1 MSIFT
6 PEEKEILKKYVTDT
20 DGDVFCVTNMQGLA
34 GAVYARYSRAKGGFR
49 EVMLKEF
56 IKEGLVDVE
65 RAAGL
70 IERVLIAYGDDSVGE
85 LEGAHLS
92 VENVS
97 ILATKEIEDRRI
109 GGSPIEQSTRYVFY
123 DQLDEAGKF
132 RYYRE
137 PRIMASD
144 YANDYETTLDFVFQT
159 YCDLIEPMKTYYQGL
174 KPIAE
179 AEYDILGAG
188 SKQKLSDLTE
198 EQDKKAFTITY
209 NSDIRTKACDSL
221 RSLLPLAT
229 KTNVGLFGNGRYFQN
244 VLSHL
249 MTSDLIETQQLAM
262 NARGQLD
269 KVIPHYVKRASFSDY
284 QRQVRQ
290 QMWVLAQKMLSGQSA
305 AASDQ
310 TYLYDQGVNFLAER
324 LQSGV
329 TAGQIQEALAY
340 EQDSLTNALM
350 LYEYCDLPLQQL
362 LEIVRKMS
370 DDERTSLRQTYIGVR
385 RTRRDK
391 PYRALE
397 AGYMY
402 TFDLVTDF
410 GTYKDL
416 ERHRMTSQLRQRF
429 SPRLGFIVPDDI
441 KTAGYE
447 EKLLECHR
455 RVSELYE
462 KLVQDFPLE
471 ASYVT
476 LHGHKVR
483 WVLAFNERE
492 AYHLLEL
499 RTTPQGHPQYR
510 AASQLMHKKIEAV
523 RTWRAEA
530 MKFVDHNE
538 YFWSRADSEAKQR
551 VKERK
556 FEENNK

>member
-1 MSIFT
+1 
-6 PEEKEILKKYVTDT
+6 
-20 DGDVFCVTNMQGLA
+20 
-34 GAVYARYSRAKGGFR
+34 
-49 EVMLKEF
+49 
-56 IKEGLVDVE
+56 
-65 RAAGL
+65 
-70 IERVLIAYGDDSVGE
+70 
-85 LEGAHLS
+85 
-92 VENVS
+92 
-97 ILATKEIEDRRI
+97 
-109 GGSPIEQSTRYVFY
+109 
-123 DQLDEAGKF
+123 
-132 RYYRE
+132 
-137 PRIMASD
+137 
-144 YANDYETTLDFVFQT
+144 
-159 YCDLIEPMKTYYQGL
+159 
-174 KPIAE
+174 
-179 AEYDILGAG
+179 
-188 SKQKLSDLTE
+188 
-198 EQDKKAFTITY
+198 
-209 NSDIRTKACDSL
+209 
-221 RSLLPLAT
+221 
-229 KTNVGLFGNGRYFQN
+229 
-244 VLSHL
+244 